1 MSNSTIIIPSAQRY
15 DASRRRA
22 HDDRLPPGYPIPQP
36 TAAWP
41 AENVALLERFRLW
54 LLSSSTNPELVD
66 VVYIPTAGN
75 ALGYNLK
82 PHPQID
88 INADLE
94 RALDYVK
101 AKESSADWVKTSRN
115 ALNKFRC
122 FLRQKRGCA
131 DVTIE
136 SPDLQRY
143 YTGLPDWL
151 IEQMTRYQN
160 LRQANWRPARLNG
173 QIMSFWNTH
182 TRLWRWLFA
191 DAEHDAY
198 SITDLADI
206 KRQHVLDYVDHRLA
220 SGSATSSVNQEL
232 RAFRVF
238 LLHLQDQGYRVPQA
252 LLRIPGLK
260 QPDRLP
266 RFLTDEQVAK
276 LCDDVEQRV
285 ARARTPVQRRN
296 ALLDRAAFYLLWQGG
311 LRLSEAEELR
321 LEALDL
327 SERRLTVRQGKG
339 RKDRTVYLTDTAV
352 RALRHYMAVRG
363 MGPTDHVF
371 LYHNKPVC
379 KDLLYRRIRAAG
391 ERVGVKVSP
400 HRLRHTYAT
409 QLLNAGCRVTAIQ
422 KLLGHRRL
430 NSTMIY
436 ARVHDRT
443 VAEDYYAAM
452 AQIESHLTLVAE
464 TGETDERAY
473 LLKLADRLAEPQ
485 LDLDTRLDLVAQ
497 MRLAL
502 NSQTLEL
509 TVPVACA
516 TELW

>member
-1 MSNSTIIIPSAQRY
+1 MSSSTITNPAAQQY

-22 HDDRLPPGYPIPQP
+22 HDDRLPPGYPLPQP

-88 INADLE
+88 IDADLE

-101 AKESSADWVKTSRN
+101 AKNSSADWIKMSRN

-122 FLRQKRGCA
+122 FLRQERGCA
-131 DVTIE
+131 DVAIK
-136 SPDLQRY
+136 SPDLERY
-143 YTGLPDWL
+143 CVGLPGWL
-151 IEQMTRYQN
+151 VEQIKRYQH
-160 LRQANWRPARLNG
+160 LRQANWRPTRLNQ
-173 QIMSFWNTH
+173 QIIKFWNTH
-182 TRLWRWLFA
+182 TQMWRWLLK
-191 DAEHDAY
+191 HY
-198 SITDLADI
+198 SITALTDI
-206 KRQHVLDYVDHRLA
+206 KRQYVLDYVDHRLA
-220 SGSATSSVNQEL
+220 AGSATTTVNQDL
-232 RAFRVF
+232 RAFHAF
-238 LLHLQDQGYRVPQA
+238 LLHLQDQGYRVPRA

-260 QPDRLP
+260 EPDRLP

-276 LCDDVEQRV
+276 VRGEFEQCV
-285 ARARTPVQRRN
+285 VRARTPVQLRN
-296 ALLDRAAFYLLWQGG
+296 ALLDRAAFYLLWHGG
-311 LRLSEAEELR
+311 LRLGEAEELC
-321 LEALDL
+321 LEDLDL

-352 RALRHYMAVRG
+352 RALQSYLAVRG
-363 MGPTDHVF
+363 MGPTSHVF
-371 LYHNKPVC
+371 LYHNKPVT
-379 KDLLYRRIRAAG
+379 KNLIHNRIKAAG
-391 ERVGVKVSP
+391 KRVGVKVSP
-400 HRLRHTYAT
+400 HPLRHTFAT
-409 QLLNAGCRVTAIQ
+409 QLLNAGCRVTTIQ
-422 KLLGHRRL
+422 KLMGHRRL

-443 VAEDYYAAM
+443 VAEDYYTAM
-452 AQIESHLTLVAE
+452 AKVENRLALATEI
-464 TGETDERAY
+464 GETDGYAY
-473 LLKLADRLAEPQ
+473 LLQLTDRLAEPQ

-497 MRLAL
+497 MRLVL
-502 NSQTLEL
+502 NCQTLEL
-509 TVPVACA
+509 PAPVACA

>member
-1 MSNSTIIIPSAQRY
+1 MSDPTITNPAAQRY

-22 HDDRLPPGYPIPQP
+22 RDNRLPPGYPLPQP

-41 AENVALLERFRLW
+41 AENIALLERFRLW

-88 INADLE
+88 IDADLE

-101 AKESSADWVKTSRN
+101 AKNSSADWIKMSRN

-122 FLRQKRGCA
+122 FLRQERGCA

-136 SPDLQRY
+136 SPNLEQY

-151 IEQMTRYQN
+151 IEQIKRYQH
-160 LRQANWRPARLNG
+160 LRQVNWRPTRLKP
-173 QIMSFWNTH
+173 QIVRFWSTH
-182 TRLWRWLFA
+182 TRLWRWLF
-191 DAEHDAY
+191 EHY

-206 KRQHVLDYVDHRLA
+206 KRQHILDYVDHRLA
-220 SGSATSSVNQEL
+220 SGSATTTANQDL
-232 RAFRVF
+232 RAFHAF

-260 QPDRLP
+260 EPDRLP

-276 LCDDVEQRV
+276 VRDEFEQCV
-285 ARARTPVQRRN
+285 AQARTPVEHRN

-311 LRLSEAEELR
+311 LRLSEAEELC
-321 LEALDL
+321 LEDLDL
-327 SERRLTVRQGKG
+327 PKRRLTVRQGKG

-352 RALRHYMAVRG
+352 RALQGYLAVRG
-363 MGPTDHVF
+363 MGPSSHVF

-379 KDLLYRRIRAAG
+379 KDLIRSRIKAAG

-400 HRLRHTYAT
+400 HCLRHTYAT
-409 QLLNAGCRVTAIQ
+409 QLLNAGCRVTTIQ
-422 KLLGHRRL
+422 KLMGHRRL
-430 NSTMIY
+430 RSTMTY

-452 AQIESHLTLVAE
+452 TKIEDRLALATE
-464 TGETDERAY
+464 IGETDGHAY
-473 LLKLADRLAEPQ
+473 LLQLADRLAEPQ

-497 MRLAL
+497 MRLVL
-502 NSQTLEL
+502 NCQTLEL
-509 TVPVACA
+509 PPAPIACV